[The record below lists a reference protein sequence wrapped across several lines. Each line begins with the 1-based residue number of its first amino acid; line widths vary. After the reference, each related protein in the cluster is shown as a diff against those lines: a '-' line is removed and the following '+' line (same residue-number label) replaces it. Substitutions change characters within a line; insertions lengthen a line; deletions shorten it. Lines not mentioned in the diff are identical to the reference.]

1 MTAVQDTFD
10 YIVIGAGSAGCVLAA
25 RLSESGRYRVL
36 LVEAGDRDGN
46 PWIHVPMGSSRLKA
60 NPRLNWMYES
70 EPEPELNGRT
80 INQSVGRVLGGT
92 SSINGM
98 VYMRG
103 HPADY
108 DRWQQL
114 GCTGWSWESVL
125 SYFKKAEDQE
135 SGADEFH
142 GVGGPLCVSDP
153 LMRPEL
159 ADRWIAAAIEAG
171 LPPNNDFNG
180 ERQEGVGHFQSTTK
194 RGRRWSTADA
204 YLRPARKRQ
213 NLMIRTKAQTTRIL
227 IEDGKAVGVTFVSGG
242 VPQTVRLRGEV
253 IVSAGVF
260 NSPLLLQLSGLGPPE
275 LLQAFGI
282 PVICEMPNVG
292 ADMQDHFSSLVAFR
306 CTKRITLNHVAN
318 GFVRRGLAGAQ
329 YVLFRSGP
337 LATTP
342 TCAGAFARSDVTLDR
357 PDLQLNFINHTVAS
371 RDRQKVL
378 AHPFP
383 GFAVDVVHLQPQA
396 RGSVRIKSPDP
407 LAPPEIRCN
416 FLHTQQDVQALTA
429 GMRLART
436 IAEQPELADYL
447 AEEILPGPDIRSDAE
462 FEASIRAN
470 GTSFL
475 HPVGTCRMG
484 EDEAAVL
491 DSRLRV
497 REIGYLRVV
506 DASIMPSVPAGNIN
520 APVIMIGEKAADMIL
535 EDARMRG

>member
-1 MTAVQDTFD
+1 MPDDFSGILRVPRSATDRRPHLGMTEVKDTFD

-25 RLSESGRYRVL
+25 RLSESGRYRVF
-36 LVEAGDRDGN
+36 LVEAGDRDRN
-46 PWIHVPMGSSRLKA
+46 PWIHVPMGSSRLKG
-60 NPRLNWMYES
+60 NPRLTWMYES

-80 INQSVGRVLGGT
+80 INQQVGRVLGGT

-103 HPADY
+103 HSADY
-108 DRWQQL
+108 DRWHVL
-114 GCTGWSWESVL
+114 GCTGWNWESVL
-125 SYFKKAEDQE
+125 RYFKKAEDRG

-159 ADRWIAAAIEAG
+159 GDRWIAAAIEAG

-318 GFVRRGLAGAQ
+318 NFVRQGLAGAQ

-337 LATTP
+337 LATNP
-342 TCAGAFARSDVTLDR
+342 TGAGAFARSDATLYR
-357 PDLQLNFINHTVAS
+357 PDLQLNFSNYPVAS
-371 RDRQKVL
+371 RDREKVR

-383 GFAVDVVHLQPQA
+383 GFTVDVVHLQPQA

-429 GMRLART
+429 GMRL
-436 IAEQPELADYL
+436 
-447 AEEILPGPDIRSDAE
+447 
-462 FEASIRAN
+462 
-470 GTSFL
+470 
-475 HPVGTCRMG
+475 
-484 EDEAAVL
+484 
-491 DSRLRV
+491 
-497 REIGYLRVV
+497 
-506 DASIMPSVPAGNIN
+506 
-520 APVIMIGEKAADMIL
+520 
-535 EDARMRG
+535 